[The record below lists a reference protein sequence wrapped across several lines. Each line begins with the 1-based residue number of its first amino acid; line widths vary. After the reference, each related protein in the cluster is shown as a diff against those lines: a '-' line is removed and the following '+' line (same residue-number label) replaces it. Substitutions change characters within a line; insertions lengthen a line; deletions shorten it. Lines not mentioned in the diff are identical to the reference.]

1 MVRGMSANKLRVAV
15 LFGGRSAE
23 HEISLLSARFVVE
36 MLDRERFE
44 PILIGI
50 DKGGRWLLQEEALL
64 LGAAR
69 DPRLQKLNQSA
80 PDVAL
85 AAHPGTRGDASL
97 TVGSGERRSIDV
109 VFPVL
114 HGPMGEDGCVQGLL
128 ELAGVP
134 YVGSGVLGSAVGMDK
149 DVMKRLLK
157 EAGLPLVP
165 YAVVRRAAWEKD
177 RAAALA
183 ACEAL
188 GDVVFVKPA
197 NMGSSVGVTRVKK
210 GGNLTAAIERAFE
223 LDLKVVVEAGLERPR
238 EIECAVLGDDDAIAS
253 IPGEIVVDHADG
265 FYSYA
270 AKYIDENGATT
281 RVPADLSA
289 EQMAVVQQLALR
301 TFRALEGAGLARVD
315 LFMDARGELYVNEIN
330 TIPGFTA
337 ISMYPKLWEA
347 SGIGGKELVGRLV
360 DLALARA
367 ARKAKLRTSA

>member
-1 MVRGMSANKLRVAV
+1 MSQPKVRVAV

-50 DKGGRWLLQEEALL
+50 DKSGRWLLQEEALL

-69 DPRLQKLNQSA
+69 DPRLAKLNQSA

-85 AAHPGTRGDASL
+85 AAYPGPSGDASL
-97 TVGSGERRSIDV
+97 TFGSGEQRGIDV

-114 HGPMGEDGCVQGLL
+114 HGPMGEDGSIQGLL

-157 EAGLPLVP
+157 EAGLPMVGHLVI
-165 YAVVRRAAWEKD
+165 RESAWKLNREGV
-177 RAAALA
+177 LA
-183 ACEAL
+183 ACRAL
-188 GDVVFVKPA
+188 GEVVFVKPA
-197 NMGSSVGVTRVKK
+197 NLGSSVGVTRVAQ
-210 GGNLTAAIERAFE
+210 GGDLAAAIELGFE
-223 LDLKVVVEAGLERPR
+223 LDLKVVVEAGLDKPR
-238 EIECAVLGDDDAIAS
+238 EIECAVLGEDDAIVS

-270 AKYIDENGATT
+270 AKYIDEKGATT
-281 RVPADLSA
+281 RIPADLKEA
-289 EQMAVVQQLALR
+289 QTKEVQALALR
-301 TFRALEGAGLARVD
+301 TFHALEGAGLARVD
-315 LFMDARGELYVNEIN
+315 MFLDSGGKFYVNEIN
-330 TIPGFTA
+330 TLPGFTA

-347 SGIGGKELVGRLV
+347 SGVGGKELVGKLV
-360 DLALARA
+360 ELALRRG
-367 ARKAKLRTSA
+367 ARKAKLRTSI